1 MTEND
6 FTIKLTRDQALV
18 LSDWLDRMI
27 GTAEFDGLV
36 DQDRAVW
43 SPIYKVSGT
52 LETSLVEVFMRTT
65 VPAWMLPGS
74 DSWILSARSGG
85 RQWTSRS
92 AVGGRISRIA
102 DVGWRATRPGERR
115 WPPH

>member
-1 MTEND
+1 VTEDD

-36 DQDRAVW
+36 AQDRAVW

-52 LETSLVEVFMRTT
+52 LETSLAEVFM
-65 VPAWMLPGS
+65 PNYG
-74 DSWILSARSGG
+74 ARLDAARERLLDTLGEVG
-85 RQWTSRS
+85 R
-92 AVGGRISRIA
+92 
-102 DVGWRATRPGERR
+102 
-115 WPPH
+115 PPVDES